1 MTPRIIKGR
10 YASAVVYVMN
20 LDSMSEKQIQ
30 ILCDAPFVEGEDI
43 RIMPDAHAGKGCV
56 IGYTQTIRS
65 GKVCPSLVGVDISCG
80 MLCIKLGV
88 VDIDFKRFDEVVH
101 ASVPTG
107 TDIHET
113 KVADFERLRELKCYN
128 HLRYTGRIEKGLG
141 TLGGGNHFIELDKDD
156 DGNIYLVIHTGSRNL
171 GSQIAEYYQSLADE
185 VVNRGMTLFER
196 KAEIIRT
203 YKAEGR
209 EKDIQTALKNT
220 EKEYQREDNRI
231 IDKSLAYLEGRYFD
245 DYLHDS
251 RIAGEYATLNRHLIG
266 ERIIKA
272 YFGNNKRLDDYEHFE
287 TVHNYI
293 DTEDMVI
300 RKGAISAHD
309 GEIVLIPISMKD
321 GALICRGKGN
331 EEYNMSAPHGAGRK
345 LSRKAAYSTL
355 SMDEFRKE
363 MEGIYSTCVVESTID
378 ESPMA
383 YKSLDDILPML
394 EGTCDVLKHIWP
406 IYSFKAIT
414 PE

>member
-1 MTPRIIKGR
+1 MEPKIIKGR

-20 LDSMSEKQIQ
+20 LDHMSERQIQ
-30 ILCDAPFVEGEDI
+30 TLCDTPFVEGEDI

-56 IGYTQTIRS
+56 IGYTQTIRN

-80 MLCIKLGV
+80 MLCIKLGY
-88 VDIDFKRFDEVVH
+88 VDIDCGRFDEVVH
-101 ASVPTG
+101 ETVPTG
-107 TDIHET
+107 TDIHDT
-113 KVADFERLRELKCYN
+113 KIASFERLNELKCYS
-128 HLRYTGRIEKGLG
+128 HLRYTGRLEKGLG

-171 GSQIAEYYQSLADE
+171 GSQIAEYYQNLADE
-185 VVNRGMTLFER
+185 VVNHGMTLSER
-196 KAEIIRT
+196 KAEIIKT

-209 EKDIQTALKNT
+209 EKEIQTALQET

-231 IDKSLAYLEGRYFD
+231 IDKYLAYLEGNHYN

-251 RIAGEYATLNRHLIG
+251 KIAGEYATLNRHLIG

-272 YFGNNKRLDDYEHFE
+272 YFGNDKTLDDYEHFE

-300 RKGAISAHD
+300 RKGAISAHE
-309 GEIVLIPISMKD
+309 GKIVLIPISMKD

-331 EEYNMSAPHGAGRK
+331 TVYNMSAPHGAGRR
-345 LSRKAAYSTL
+345 LSRKSAYNTL

-383 YKSLDDILPML
+383 YKSIDDILPML
-394 EGTCDVLKHIWP
+394 EATCEVIKHIRP
-406 IYSFKAIT
+406 IYSFKATT

>member
-1 MTPRIIKGR
+1 MG
-10 YASAVVYVMN
+10 
-20 LDSMSEKQIQ
+20 
-30 ILCDAPFVEGEDI
+30 F
-43 RIMPDAHAGKGCV
+43 AGKGCV

-141 TLGGGNHFIELDKDD
+141 TLGDGNHFIELDKDD
-156 DGNIYLVIHTGSRNL
+156 DGNTYLVIHTGSRNL

-231 IDKSLAYLEGRYFD
+231 IDKSLAYLEGSHFD

-309 GEIVLIPISMKD
+309 GEIVLIPITMKD
-321 GALICRGKGN
+321 G
-331 EEYNMSAPHGAGRK
+331 
-345 LSRKAAYSTL
+345 
-355 SMDEFRKE
+355 
-363 MEGIYSTCVVESTID
+363 V
-378 ESPMA
+378 
-383 YKSLDDILPML
+383 
-394 EGTCDVLKHIWP
+394 
-406 IYSFKAIT
+406 
-414 PE
+414 

>member
-1 MTPRIIKGR
+1 MEPRIIKGR
-10 YASAVVYVMN
+10 YASAVVYVVN
-20 LDSMSEKQIQ
+20 LDPMSEKQIQ
-30 ILCDAPFVEGEDI
+30 TLCDAPFVEGEDI

-80 MLCIKLGV
+80 MLCIKLGDA
-88 VDIDFKRFDEVVH
+88 DIDFKRFDEVVH
-101 ASVPTG
+101 ATVPTG

-113 KVADFERLRELKCYN
+113 KVASFERLKELKCFS
-128 HLRYTGRIEKGLG
+128 HLRYPGRLEKGLG
-141 TLGGGNHFIELDKDD
+141 TLGGGNHFIEFDKDD
-156 DGNIYLVIHTGSRNL
+156 EESIYLVIHTGSRNL
-171 GSQIAEYYQSLADE
+171 GSQIAEYYQNLADE
-185 VVNRGMTLFER
+185 VVNRGMTLSER

-203 YKAEGR
+203 YKTEGR
-209 EKDIQTALKNT
+209 EKEIQTALKNA
-220 EKEYQREDNRI
+220 EKKYQSEDGRI
-231 IDKSLAYLEGRYFD
+231 IDKYLAYLEGSHFD

-272 YFGNNKRLDDYEHFE
+272 YFGNDKCLDDYEHFE

-331 EEYNMSAPHGAGRK
+331 ADYNMSAPHGAGRR
-345 LSRKAAYSTL
+345 LSRKTAYKTL
-355 SMDEFRKE
+355 SMNEFRKE

-394 EGTCDVLKHIWP
+394 EGTCDVLKHIRP
-406 IYSFKAIT
+406 IYSFKATT

>member
-1 MTPRIIKGR
+1 MHPRIIKGR
-10 YASAVVYVMN
+10 YASAAVYVIN
-20 LDSMSEKQIQ
+20 LDPMSEKQIQ
-30 ILCDAPFVEGEDI
+30 TLCDAAFVEGEDI

-56 IGYTQTIRS
+56 IGYTQTIRN

-80 MLCIKLGV
+80 MLCINLGI
-88 VDIDFKRFDEVVH
+88 VDIDFRRFDDIVH
-101 ASVPTG
+101 TAVPTG
-107 TDIHET
+107 MDIHEE
-113 KVADFERLRELKCYN
+113 KIASFEKLKELKCYS
-128 HLRYTGRIEKGLG
+128 HLRYTGRLEKSLG

-156 DGNIYLVIHTGSRNL
+156 EGNIYLIIHTGSRNL
-171 GSQIAEYYQSLADE
+171 GSQIAEYYQNLADE
-185 VVNRGMTLFER
+185 IVNHGMTLYEK

-209 EKDIQTALKNT
+209 EKEIQAALKNA
-220 EKEYQREDNRI
+220 EKEYLREDSRI
-231 IDKSLAYLEGRYFD
+231 IDKYLTYLERSHFD

-251 RIAGEYATLNRHLIG
+251 KIAGEYATLNRHLIG
-266 ERIIKA
+266 ESIIKA
-272 YFGNNKRLDDYEHFE
+272 YFGDEKRLDDYEHFE
-287 TVHNYI
+287 TVHKYI

-300 RKGAISAHD
+300 RKGAISAHE
-309 GEIVLIPISMKD
+309 GEIVIIPISMKD

-331 EEYNMSAPHGAGRK
+331 ADYNMSAPHGAGRR
-345 LSRKAAYSTL
+345 LSRKSAYKTL

-383 YKSLDDILPML
+383 YKSLEDILPML
-394 EGTCDVLKHIWP
+394 EGTCEVLKHIKSL
-406 IYSFKAIT
+406 YSFKATT

>member
-1 MTPRIIKGR
+1 MEPRIIKGR
-10 YASAVVYVMN
+10 YASAVVYVVN

-30 ILCDAPFVEGEDI
+30 TLCDAPFVEGEDI

-80 MLCIKLGV
+80 MLCIKLGN
-88 VDIDFKRFDEVVH
+88 VDIDLKRFDDIVH
-101 ASVPTG
+101 ATIPTG

-113 KVADFERLRELKCYN
+113 KIASFERLQELKCYN
-128 HLRYTGRIEKGLG
+128 HLKYTGRLEKGLG

-156 DGNIYLVIHTGSRNL
+156 EDNIYLVIHTGSRNL
-171 GSQIAEYYQSLADE
+171 GSQIAEYYQNLADE
-185 VVNRGMTLFER
+185 VVNRGMTLSER

-209 EKDIQTALKNT
+209 EKEIQKALKNA
-220 EKEYQREDNRI
+220 EKEYKNEDNRI
-231 IDKSLAYLEGRYFD
+231 IDKSLAYLEGSHYD

-251 RIAGEYATLNRHLIG
+251 RIAGGYATLNRYIIG
-266 ERIIKA
+266 NVIIKA
-272 YFGNNKRLDDYEHFE
+272 YFGIKESIDNYEYFE

-293 DTEDMVI
+293 DTDDMLI
-300 RKGAISAHD
+300 RKGAISAHE

-321 GALICRGKGN
+321 GAFICKGKGN
-331 EEYNMSAPHGAGRK
+331 VDYNMSAPHGAGRR
-345 LSRKAAYSTL
+345 LSRKTAYKVL

-394 EGTCDVLKHIWP
+394 EGTCEVLKHIRP
-406 IYSFKAIT
+406 IYSFKAT
-414 PE
+414 MPE

>member
-1 MTPRIIKGR
+1 MEPRIIKGR
-10 YASAVVYVMN
+10 YASAVVYVVN
-20 LDSMSEKQIQ
+20 LDPMSEKQIQ
-30 ILCDAPFVEGEDI
+30 TLCDAPFVEGEDI

-80 MLCIKLGV
+80 MLCIKLGN
-88 VDIDFKRFDEVVH
+88 VDIDLKRFDDIVH
-101 ASVPTG
+101 ATIPTG

-113 KVADFERLRELKCYN
+113 KIASFERLQELKCYN
-128 HLRYTGRIEKGLG
+128 HLKYAGRLEKSLG

-156 DGNIYLVIHTGSRNL
+156 EDNIYLVIHTGSRNL
-171 GSQIAEYYQSLADE
+171 GSQIAEYYQNLADE
-185 VVNRGMTLFER
+185 VVNRGMTLSER

-209 EKDIQTALKNT
+209 EKEIQKALKNA
-220 EKEYQREDNRI
+220 EKEYKNEDNRV
-231 IDKSLAYLEGRYFD
+231 IDKSLAYLEDSHYD

-251 RIAGEYATLNRHLIG
+251 RIAGGYATLNRYIIG
-266 ERIIKA
+266 NVIIKA
-272 YFGNNKRLDDYEHFE
+272 YFGIKESIDNYEYFE

-293 DTEDMVI
+293 DTDDMLI
-300 RKGAISAHD
+300 RKGAISAHE

-321 GALICRGKGN
+321 GAFICKGKGN
-331 EEYNMSAPHGAGRK
+331 VDYNMSAPHGAGRR
-345 LSRKAAYSTL
+345 LSRKTAYKVL
-355 SMDEFRKE
+355 SMDEFRKK

-394 EGTCDVLKHIWP
+394 EGTCEVLKHIRP
-406 IYSFKAIT
+406 IYSFKAT
-414 PE
+414 MPE

>member
-1 MTPRIIKGR
+1 MEPRIIKGR
-10 YASAVVYVMN
+10 YASAVVYVVN
-20 LDSMSEKQIQ
+20 LDPMSEKQIQ
-30 ILCDAPFVEGEDI
+30 TLCDAPFVEGEDI

-56 IGYTQTIRS
+56 IGYTQTIHS

-80 MLCIKLGV
+80 MLCIKLGNA
-88 VDIDFKRFDEVVH
+88 DIDLKRFDDIVH
-101 ASVPTG
+101 ATIPTG

-113 KVADFERLRELKCYN
+113 KIASFERLQELKCYN
-128 HLRYTGRIEKGLG
+128 HLKYAGRLEKSLG

-156 DGNIYLVIHTGSRNL
+156 EDNIYLVIHTGSRNL
-171 GSQIAEYYQSLADE
+171 GSQIAEYYQNLADE
-185 VVNRGMTLFER
+185 VVNRGMTLSER

-209 EKDIQTALKNT
+209 EKEIQKALKNA
-220 EKEYQREDNRI
+220 EKEYKNEDNRI
-231 IDKSLAYLEGRYFD
+231 IDKSLAYLEGSHYD

-251 RIAGEYATLNRHLIG
+251 RIAGGYATLNRYIIG
-266 ERIIKA
+266 NVIIKA
-272 YFGNNKRLDDYEHFE
+272 YFGIKESIDNYEYFE

-293 DTEDMVI
+293 DTDDMLI
-300 RKGAISAHD
+300 RKGAISAHE

-321 GALICRGKGN
+321 GAFICKGKGN
-331 EEYNMSAPHGAGRK
+331 VDYNMSAPHGAGRR
-345 LSRKAAYSTL
+345 LSRKTAYKVL

-394 EGTCDVLKHIWP
+394 EGTCEVLKHIRP
-406 IYSFKAIT
+406 IYSFKAT
-414 PE
+414 MPE

>member
-1 MTPRIIKGR
+1 MEPRIIKGR
-10 YASAVVYVMN
+10 YASAVVYVVN

-30 ILCDAPFVEGEDI
+30 TLCDAPFVEGEDI

-65 GKVCPSLVGVDISCG
+65 GKVCPSLVGIDISCG
-80 MLCIKLGV
+80 MLCIKLGNI
-88 VDIDFKRFDEVVH
+88 DIDLKRFDDIVH
-101 ASVPTG
+101 ATIPTG

-113 KVADFERLRELKCYN
+113 KIASFERLQELKCYN
-128 HLRYTGRIEKGLG
+128 HLKYAGRLEKSPG

-156 DGNIYLVIHTGSRNL
+156 EDNIYLVIHTGSRNL
-171 GSQIAEYYQSLADE
+171 GSQIAEYYQNLADE
-185 VVNRGMTLFER
+185 VVNRGMTLSER

-209 EKDIQTALKNT
+209 EKEIQKALKNA
-220 EKEYQREDNRI
+220 EKEYKNEDNRI
-231 IDKSLAYLEGRYFD
+231 IDKSLAYLEGSHYD

-251 RIAGEYATLNRHLIG
+251 RIAGGYATLNRYIIG
-266 ERIIKA
+266 NVIIKA
-272 YFGNNKRLDDYEHFE
+272 YFGIKESIDNYEYFE

-293 DTEDMVI
+293 DTDDMLI
-300 RKGAISAHD
+300 RKGAISAHE

-321 GALICRGKGN
+321 GAFICKGKGN
-331 EEYNMSAPHGAGRK
+331 VDYNMSAPHGAGRR
-345 LSRKAAYSTL
+345 LSRKTAYKVL

-394 EGTCDVLKHIWP
+394 EGTCEVLKHIRP
-406 IYSFKAIT
+406 IYSFKAT
-414 PE
+414 MPE